1 MYSCNVWVNLI
12 FTIFTNRDP
21 YQQPNSP
28 HPQHAGVK
36 EGQPPPP
43 PPPLRTRPSA
53 INSRLKPSDS
63 SFGLHS
69 PDNLPVGFNPQ
80 DDKVQVGFILCAF
93 KVFRGYQVRVSRI
106 IDLGKNSPKQ
116 AQTACFNTAIRVSKS
131 TISLWDSTLKITK
144 FNQVGFSFHVLKNF
158 KHNFIFY
165 NLDLIICEKKITE

>member
-1 MYSCNVWVNLI
+1 MAIWVNLI

-80 DDKVQVGFILCAF
+80 DDKVQVGFILCAQ
-93 KVFRGYQVRVSRI
+93 KCMKISRFVEVI
-106 IDLGKNSPKQ
+106 RLKLAELLIWAKTAQNRLRQRFEFQNPQLLTGIQPSIRFLISCASKFQKQ
-116 AQTACFNTAIRVSKS
+116 FYFLHSNFDNLPGEHYRTTSCCY
-131 TISLWDSTLKITK
+131 
-144 FNQVGFSFHVLKNF
+144 FS
-158 KHNFIFY
+158 
-165 NLDLIICEKKITE
+165 